1 MNNYI
6 TPATKAVQKCLQNYA
21 VFQGRAPRS
30 EFWYFFIFYVAANF
44 LGNLIA
50 DFVGTLV
57 TLGLLLPYISVGVR
71 RMHDRNK
78 SGWYLLIPL
87 FNFYLAAT
95 PGDSGN
101 NRFGAKPETFGLKNW
116 K

>member
-1 MNNYI
+1 LNNYI

-21 VFQGRAPRS
+21 VFQGRASRS

-50 DFVGTLV
+50 DFVGSLV
-57 TLGLLLPYISVGVR
+57 TLGLLLPYLAVAVR

-78 SGWYLLIPL
+78 AGWYVLVPL
-87 FNFYLAAT
+87 FNIYLLAT

-101 NRFGAKPETFGLKNW
+101 NRFGAKPEKF
-116 K
+116 

>member
-1 MNNYI
+1 MKNYI
-6 TPATKAVQKCLQNYA
+6 TPATRAIQKCLQNYA
-21 VFQGRAPRS
+21 VFQGRASQS
-30 EFWYFFIFYVAANF
+30 EFAYMALFTLFGLTLLTNFSDVLGTIFMLAF
-44 LGNLIA
+44 
-50 DFVGTLV
+50 
-57 TLGLLLPYISVGVR
+57 LLPAISVGVR